1 MAGMSFITHKGVRIL
16 YEDFES
22 VSTDEEGLALLKKGR
37 EIIDQQPEKSVL
49 ALLNVKNTK
58 FSPTVTQALKEY
70 AKLNT
75 PYMKFAALY
84 GIEGLKE
91 ILFRSVMLFTGRK
104 NIASFKTLEEA
115 KDFLVAYHLKN
126 P

>member
-22 VSTDEEGLALLKKGR
+22 VATEEEGLALLKKGR

-70 AKLNT
+70 AKANT
-75 PYMKFAALY
+75 PYIKMAALY
-84 GIEGLKE
+84 GIDGLKE
-91 ILFRSVMLFTGRK
+91 ILYRSVIAFTGRK
-104 NIASFKTLEEA
+104 NLVICKTLEEA
-115 KDFLVAYHLKN
+115 KDFLVDYHYKN